1 MKSKTAK
8 IMAYLTANPDAKAKE
23 VATKFKVTTP
33 YIYNLR
39 KKVTLPMGLPLTPV
53 PKAPKF
59 AQALLKKEGKTVAL
73 DATQVDAVLDT
84 RAVQYGTFADGAALM
99 QAIKRTMSAHAQRH
113 GKTFA
118 DDQWEALEM
127 IVHKM
132 ARIINGNPDNHDS
145 WVDIAGYAMLV
156 ADRLE
161 GNAR

>member
-1 MKSKTAK
+1 
-8 IMAYLTANPDAKAKE
+8 MAYLATTPNAS
-23 VATKFKVTTP
+23 VAQVAEKFKVTKP

-39 KKVTLPMGLPLTPV
+39 KKVTPVVPKLLPV
-53 PKAPKF
+53 PEPKLP
-59 AQALLKKEGKTVAL
+59 QPDT
-73 DATQVDAVLDT
+73 VDAVLDT

-118 DDQWEALEM
+118 DDQWEAIEM

-132 ARIINGNPDNHDS
+132 ARIINGNPDNLDS

-156 ADRLE
+156 ADRLQ

>member
-8 IMAYLTANPDAKAKE
+8 ILAYLTANPDAKAKE

-33 YIYNLR
+33 HIYNLR
-39 KKVTLPMGLPLTPV
+39 KKVTIPMGLPLTPV
-53 PKAPKF
+53 PKAPKL
-59 AQALLKKEGKTVAL
+59 APQP
-73 DATQVDAVLDT
+73 DAVDAVLDT

-118 DDQWEALEM
+118 DDQWEAIEM

-132 ARIINGNPDNHDS
+132 ARIINGNPDNLDS

-156 ADRLE
+156 ADRLQ